1 MSKSDL
7 DIFINLVAN
16 TKGMRSEYQQAAA
29 QQVALNREMS
39 RGKQAANVAAT
50 GLNQVERQ
58 SSLLNT
64 SLRSVAGTAAT
75 VFGVL
80 SARSAAIGIKDT
92 LADYQQFSTRLR
104 FLSEDTQDYTSTM
117 AFLDNLAE
125 EHGKNILSLGES
137 YTSLAALRKGDLLT
151 MQQSR
156 DLLTGLSNA
165 QSALGVESSKL
176 ELVLYGLGQAM
187 SQPVVQTA
195 EFNQVVEPLPGLMQ
209 ALTRAANLQGR
220 SYRDLVLSGEVTS
233 AMLRDDLIK
242 ALKEYDG
249 AANANIKNIRAQE
262 QQLENLRVKT
272 IAAFEEPINNTYAA
286 MLDAA
291 SSSLMFLKDNASA
304 VTSTLEV
311 LTVAGLL
318 RGTAALTNYTTAT
331 VAKRA
336 ATVAS
341 AKADLAQAQ
350 ANLRVAQTQAGVT
363 SMYGVSTAAAT
374 RLKVATDALSAAQL
388 RYNAVALTGTR
399 IARGLWAAMGGIPGV
414 VLLGGYALY
423 EWINSADDADE
434 KTQGLTDTT
443 VELAKEIDNLVGKYK
458 NLNNAG
464 RSIEISKITDQ
475 ETAARQKLI
484 TLQRKLDEENKKA
497 ANRTRQRLSPKKGQL
512 EEQIAA
518 LNKQL
523 DELAKKKSALFEST
537 LPQEWTGV
545 LPEAANEDFTKALAG
560 LEKQA
565 ALYGTVGEASKIA
578 YETAFGALKNLSAEE
593 KAQLIVAASKLD
605 AKKLETDQTRSLTE
619 ETDRLIAQRN
629 KEIALFGDTSH
640 EAKIRYDLEHGSLV
654 AINDEIRKKLILQAQ
669 ELDKLNEAKRVQAE
683 VERIAAGAQTPTQR
697 ENANYKSNIGTL
709 ETYRDSLPEQ
719 DLAKRQEINQ
729 LIEMEH
735 IRHNKALEEI
745 SRNSQSKIDQ
755 LWKETFDR
763 FIAGTGRSVADAI
776 FESENLGDGL
786 RSVLR
791 DTAKNAV
798 AALAE
803 MGARAAAEYA
813 MLAAKR
819 LFLSKVNVA
828 ATTTEAATAT
838 TAMTTTGTSI
848 TSAMAPAAAA
858 TTLATGGTNGIGTLA
873 TIAAVGAAMGA
884 MFAGLFDK
892 GGIIPAGK
900 FGIAGEYGPEI
911 VKGPAYVTS
920 RVDTARMMNAANDSR
935 NGGGNSFNYVDNSQH
950 HYHGTPQEMIAQMR
964 QVAQE
969 GKAQMENDI
978 AQQIRRRKGPIGQA
992 MAGGR

>member
-7 DIFINLVAN
+7 DIFINLIAN
-16 TKGMRSEYQQAAA
+16 TKGMRGEYQQAAA
-29 QQVALNREMS
+29 KQVALNREMN
-39 RGKQAANVAAT
+39 RGKQAAATAAS

-80 SARSAAIGIKDT
+80 SARTAAIDIKDT

-125 EHGKNILSLGES
+125 EHGKTILSLGES

-165 QSALGVESSKL
+165 QSALGIESSKL
-176 ELVLYGLGQAM
+176 ELTLYGLGQAL
-187 SQPVVQTA
+187 SQPTVQTQ

-233 AMLRDDLIK
+233 DMLRDDLIK
-242 ALKEYDG
+242 ALKDYDG
-249 AANANIKNIRAQE
+249 AASANIKNIRAQE

-272 IAAFEEPINNTYAA
+272 IAAFEEPINNTYGA

-291 SSSLMFLKDNASA
+291 SSSLKFLQENASA

-374 RLKVATDALSAAQL
+374 RLKVATDALSTAQL

-423 EWINSADDADE
+423 EWISSAEEADD
-434 KTQGLTDTT
+434 KTEGLTQKT
-443 VELAKEIDNLVGKYK
+443 VELNKEINNLTKKYQE
-458 NLNNAG
+458 LTRAG
-464 RSIEISKITDQ
+464 QSLELSKYTNQEI
-475 ETAARQKLI
+475 AARQKLI
-484 TLQRKLDEENKKA
+484 KLEKALKTNLDKKSDRQNDRYSSESQTVKNLREEIIA
-497 ANRTRQRLSPKKGQL
+497 TRAELNRLS
-512 EEQIAA
+512 QI
-518 LNKQL
+518 
-523 DELAKKKSALFEST
+523 KSALFEST

-545 LPEAANEDFTKALAG
+545 LPEAANEDFTKAIVG

-565 ALYGTVGEASKIA
+565 ALYGTVGEAAKIA
-578 YETAFGALKNLSAEE
+578 YETAHGSLKNLSAEE
-593 KAQLIVAASKLD
+593 KAQVILAATKLD
-605 AKKLETDQTRSLTE
+605 AKKSEIDQARQLQD
-619 ETDRLIAQRN
+619 ETDRLISQRQR
-629 KEIALFGDTSH
+629 EITLFGNTTH

-729 LIEMEH
+729 LIEMEQL
-735 IRHNKALEEI
+735 RHNRALEDI
-745 SRNSQSKIDQ
+745 ARNSKSEIDAM
-755 LWKETFDR
+755 WSETFDR
-763 FIAGTGRSVADAI
+763 FAAGIGNATADAL
-776 FESENLGDGL
+776 FESKNLGDGI
-786 RSVLR
+786 RSVLLS
-791 DTAKNAV
+791 TGKQAV
-798 AALAE
+798 ATLVEIGIKRAALA
-803 MGARAAAEYA
+803 AINTA
-813 MLAAKR
+813 
-819 LFLSKVNVA
+819 S
-828 ATTTEAATAT
+828 TTTEATTSA
-838 TAMTTTGTSI
+838 TAMTTAAGTITG
-848 TSAMAPAAAA
+848 AMAPAAAA
-858 TTLATGGTNGIGTLA
+858 TTLATGGTNGIGSLA
-873 TIAAVGAAMGA
+873 TIAAVGAAMSA

-892 GGIIPAGK
+892 GGNISAGK
-900 FGIAGEYGPEI
+900 FGIVGERGHEL
-911 VKGPAYVTS
+911 VQGPAYVTS
-920 RVDTARMMNAANDSR
+920 RQQTEKMFQQSGNK
-935 NGGGNSFNYVDNSQH
+935 NGATNITYIDNSQFNVT
-950 HYHGTPQEMIAQMR
+950 GANTEEVISQIKPMFAQSKRDTVAEVGR
-964 QVAQE
+964 QLSKGRGPVYDGYRVAS
-969 GKAQMENDI
+969 A
-978 AQQIRRRKGPIGQA
+978 
-992 MAGGR
+992 

>member
-1 MSKSDL
+1 
-7 DIFINLVAN
+7 
-16 TKGMRSEYQQAAA
+16 
-29 QQVALNREMS
+29 
-39 RGKQAANVAAT
+39 
-50 GLNQVERQ
+50 
-58 SSLLNT
+58 
-64 SLRSVAGTAAT
+64 
-75 VFGVL
+75 
-80 SARSAAIGIKDT
+80 
-92 LADYQQFSTRLR
+92 
-104 FLSEDTQDYTSTM
+104 
-117 AFLDNLAE
+117 
-125 EHGKNILSLGES
+125 
-137 YTSLAALRKGDLLT
+137 
-151 MQQSR
+151 
-156 DLLTGLSNA
+156 
-165 QSALGVESSKL
+165 
-176 ELVLYGLGQAM
+176 
-187 SQPVVQTA
+187 
-195 EFNQVVEPLPGLMQ
+195 
-209 ALTRAANLQGR
+209 
-220 SYRDLVLSGEVTS
+220 
-233 AMLRDDLIK
+233 
-242 ALKEYDG
+242 
-249 AANANIKNIRAQE
+249 
-262 QQLENLRVKT
+262 
-272 IAAFEEPINNTYAA
+272 
-286 MLDAA
+286 
-291 SSSLMFLKDNASA
+291 
-304 VTSTLEV
+304 
-311 LTVAGLL
+311 
-318 RGTAALTNYTTAT
+318 ALTNYTTAT

-423 EWINSADDADE
+423 EWINSADDADD
-434 KTQGLTDTT
+434 KTQNLTETT
-443 VELAKEIDNLVGKYK
+443 VELAKEIDALTKKYSELSK
-458 NLNNAG
+458 AG
-464 RSIEISKITDQ
+464 QALELSKLTQ
-475 ETAARQKLI
+475 KESSARQKLI
-484 TLQRKLDEENKKA
+484 DLENSLSKQLSQKSDRQKNRYSSETYTVKKLREEIEQT
-497 ANRTRQRLSPKKGQL
+497 RT
-512 EEQIAA
+512 E
-518 LNKQL
+518 LNKY
-523 DELAKKKSALFEST
+523 AKLKSALFEST
-537 LPQEWTGV
+537 LPDQWSGV
-545 LPEAANEDFTKALAG
+545 LSSGPSEDFTKALAG

-578 YETAFGALKNLSAEE
+578 YETAYGALKNLSAEE

-640 EAKIRYDLEHGSLV
+640 EAKIRYDLEHGALV

-669 ELDKLNEAKRVQAE
+669 ELDKLNEAKRVQSE
-683 VERIAAGAQTPTQR
+683 IERIAAGAQTPTQR
-697 ENANYKSNIGTL
+697 ENANYKNNIGTL
-709 ETYRDSLPEQ
+709 ENYRDSLPEQ
-719 DLAKRQEINQ
+719 DLTKRQEINQ

-745 SRNSQSKIDQ
+745 SRNSQSEIDK
-755 LWKETFDR
+755 LWTETFDR

-813 MLAAKR
+813 MVAAKR

-838 TAMTTTGTSI
+838 TAMTTTGASI

-858 TTLATGGTNGIGTLA
+858 TTLATGGTNGIGSLA

-935 NGGGNSFNYVDNSQH
+935 NGGSNSFNYVDNSQH

>member
-7 DIFINLVAN
+7 DIFINLIAN
-16 TKGMRSEYQQAAA
+16 TKGMRGEYQQAAA
-29 QQVALNREMS
+29 KQVALNREMN
-39 RGKQAANVAAT
+39 RGKQAAATAAS

-80 SARSAAIGIKDT
+80 SARTAAIDIKDT

-125 EHGKNILSLGES
+125 EHGKTILSLGES

-165 QSALGVESSKL
+165 QSALGIESSKL
-176 ELVLYGLGQAM
+176 ELTLYGLGQAL
-187 SQPVVQTA
+187 SQPTVQTQ

-233 AMLRDDLIK
+233 DMLRDDLIK

-249 AANANIKNIRAQE
+249 AASANIKNIRAQE

-272 IAAFEEPINNTYAA
+272 IAAFEEPINNTYGA

-291 SSSLMFLKDNASA
+291 SSSLKFLQENASA

-423 EWINSADDADE
+423 EWISSANEADE
-434 KTQGLTDTT
+434 KTQGLTETT
-443 VELAKEIDNLVGKYK
+443 VELAKEIDKLTKKYSELNKAGKS
-458 NLNNAG
+458 L
-464 RSIEISKITDQ
+464 ELSKLTQ
-475 ETAARQKLI
+475 KESSARQKLI
-484 TLQRKLDEENKKA
+484 ALENSLSKQLSKKSERQKNRYSSETNTVKKLREEIEQT
-497 ANRTRQRLSPKKGQL
+497 RT
-512 EEQIAA
+512 E
-518 LNKQL
+518 LNKY
-523 DELAKKKSALFEST
+523 AKIKSALFEST
-537 LPQEWTGV
+537 LPDQWSGV
-545 LPEAANEDFTKALAG
+545 LSSGPNEDFTKAIAG

-565 ALYGTVGEASKIA
+565 ALYGTVGEAAKIA
-578 YETAFGALKNLSAEE
+578 YETAYGSLKNLSAEE
-593 KAQLIVAASKLD
+593 KAQVILAATKLD
-605 AKKLETDQTRSLTE
+605 AKKSEIDQARQLKD
-619 ETDRLIAQRN
+619 ETDRLISQRQR
-629 KEIALFGDTSH
+629 EIALFGNTTH

-729 LIEMEH
+729 LIEMEQL
-735 IRHNKALEEI
+735 RHNKALEDI
-745 SRNSQSKIDQ
+745 ARNSKSEIDAM
-755 LWKETFDR
+755 WSETFDR
-763 FIAGTGRSVADAI
+763 FAAGIGNATADAL
-776 FESENLGDGL
+776 FESKNLGDGI
-786 RSVLR
+786 RSVMLATGKQIVASLVEIGIKR
-791 DTAKNAV
+791 DLLANINMLATKKENAV
-798 AALAE
+798 AVQ
-803 MGARAAAEYA
+803 
-813 MLAAKR
+813 
-819 LFLSKVNVA
+819 S
-828 ATTTEAATAT
+828 TTATAG
-838 TAMTTTGTSI
+838 AI
-848 TSAMAPAAAA
+848 TNSMAPAAAA
-858 TTLATGGTNGIGTLA
+858 TTLATGGTNSIGAIA
-873 TIAAVGAAMGA
+873 TIAAVGAALSA

-892 GGIIPAGK
+892 GGNISAGK
-900 FGIAGEYGPEI
+900 FGIVGERGHEL
-911 VKGPAYVTS
+911 VQGPAYVTS
-920 RVDTARMMNAANDSR
+920 RQQTEKMFQQSGNK
-935 NGGGNSFNYVDNSQH
+935 NGATNITYIDNSQFNVT
-950 HYHGTPQEMIAQMR
+950 GANTEEVISQIKPMFAQSKRDTVAEVGR
-964 QVAQE
+964 QLSKGRGPVYDGYRVAS
-969 GKAQMENDI
+969 A
-978 AQQIRRRKGPIGQA
+978 
-992 MAGGR
+992 